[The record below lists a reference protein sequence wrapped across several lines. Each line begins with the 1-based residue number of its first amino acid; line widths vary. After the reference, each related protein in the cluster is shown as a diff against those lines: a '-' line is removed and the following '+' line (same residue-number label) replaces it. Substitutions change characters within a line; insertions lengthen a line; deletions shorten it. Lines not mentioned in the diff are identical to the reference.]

1 MDINFSLEDFVPED
15 SALDNSLIEQDEKPD
30 QEQQQEET
38 TESTVDSPMQQET
51 DDEPDAQAAFETFKR
66 LGVIDEDKFDG
77 TFESIQT
84 ALEERE
90 QNRTAEVANAF
101 IEQAPEMYRKLL
113 QLVYNELEDNDGEVS
128 VDKLQEF
135 VDAFKEDTSTGRIKD
150 EDDAR
155 EFLEKVYS
163 EKGMRRA
170 AIKAQLDDLE
180 MDDELINE
188 AKKEMKVHEE
198 RRQNE
203 LLEQQ
208 EKRYREIE
216 QKREV
221 FMQHLEKEFEGS
233 GWQPQRVNIVK
244 HTLSQTKDIMA
255 KVSSSPKAEK
265 VRINEKYAA
274 TKKWMSDQKKLVD
287 SMAQEDRE
295 RELILEKETNEVK
308 AQIRAVSD
316 LKAEYLST
324 YAAIQLIAREIPKI
338 QLADSS
344 RKMIENVS

>member
-15 SALDNSLIEQDEKPD
+15 SALDNSLIEPKEENEE
-30 QEQQQEET
+30 QEPGQEET
-38 TESTVDSPMQQET
+38 VDETTEPSSQQESPEY
-51 DDEPDAQAAFETFKR
+51 EPDAQAAFETFKR
-66 LGVIDEDKFDG
+66 LGVIDEEKFDG
-77 TFESIQT
+77 SFESIQA

-101 IEQAPEMYRKLL
+101 IEQAPEKYRKLL
-113 QLVYNELEDNDGEVS
+113 QLVYNELEDNDGD
-128 VDKLQEF
+128 VDVDRLQEF
-135 VDAFKEDTSTGRIKD
+135 VDAFKEDSSNLRIKD

-208 EKRYREIE
+208 EKRYREVE

-255 KVSSSPKAEK
+255 KVSNSPKAVMQFADFLSHYKNGEFDIESYSK
-265 VRINEKYAA
+265 QAA
-274 TKKWMSDQKKLVD
+274 SKQV
-287 SMAQEDRE
+287 QQF
-295 RELILEKETNEVK
+295 KENIVK
-308 AQIRAVSD
+308 SSFRNKTTDKRPGTVGGTL
-316 LKAEYLST
+316 LKDF
-324 YAAIQLIAREIPKI
+324 IP
-338 QLADSS
+338 
-344 RKMIENVS
+344 V